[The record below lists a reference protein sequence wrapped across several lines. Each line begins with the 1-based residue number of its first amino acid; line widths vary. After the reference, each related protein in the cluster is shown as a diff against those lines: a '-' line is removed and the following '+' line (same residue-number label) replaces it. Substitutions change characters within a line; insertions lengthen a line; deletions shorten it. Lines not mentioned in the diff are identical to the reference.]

1 MFDPVNVDTSLKN
14 VHESVFIAPTATVI
28 GDVTIG
34 ANSSIWYG
42 TVVRADLDAVVI
54 GERTNVQDNCV
65 IHVDRD
71 APTHIGDDVVIGHG
85 AIVHCSHVGKDTLI
99 GMGSKLLSGCDIG
112 SECIIAAGALVTE
125 SRRIP
130 PRSLV
135 MGMPAK
141 VVREV
146 TDEDL
151 KRTHRINAHYLEM
164 AQRYVRGAF
173 PPPWLR

>member
-42 TVVRADLDAVVI
+42 TVVRADLDAVVV

-71 APTHIGDDVVIGHG
+71 APTHIGNDVVIGHG
-85 AIVHCSHVGKDTLI
+85 AIVHSARIGDRALI
-99 GMGSKLLSGCDIG
+99 GMGAILQVGCVIG
-112 SECIIAAGALVTE
+112 EGAVVGAGAVVTE
-125 SRRIP
+125 NKEIP
-130 PRSLV
+130 AFAV
-135 MGMPAK
+135 AVGIPAK
-141 VVREV
+141 VIRQLTPEQVE
-146 TDEDL
+146 ENLDL
-151 KRTHRINAHYLEM
+151 ARQYAHR
-164 AQRYVRGAF
+164 AQIHKKVWADRGG
-173 PPPWLR
+173 